1 MFNFLLE
8 VDGPGRESKNRYFVV
23 LNRCPK
29 TDTIL
34 VLVTSTTKIEKKLE
48 FVRRAGIPKDT
59 IVIVS
64 PDDYLPFKDE
74 CAFNCNDVHEVCLS
88 DLVRKIEDDGSD
100 GFPKMP
106 DGIIERL
113 IKGVHASP
121 RIAQGIK
128 KLI

>member
-1 MFNFLLE
+1 LE

-29 TDTIL
+29 TDTVL
-34 VLVTSTTKIEKKLE
+34 VLVTSTTKVGKKLE
-48 FVRRAGIPKDT
+48 FVRRAGITKDT

-88 DLVRKIEDDGSD
+88 DLVRKIEKDGSD
-100 GFPKMP
+100 GYPKMP
-106 DGIIERL
+106 AGIINKL
-113 IKGVHASP
+113 IKGVRVSP
-121 RIAQGIK
+121 LVDQEIK
-128 KLI
+128 NFV